1 MTKPFIFCLGVLVL
15 ILSCDGIGISQSR
28 RKRSRAAS
36 LPPAAIKVPA
46 DLSKQL
52 LQDDESVR
60 TCLRESHRGNEST
73 LFRHFK
79 VKRVD
84 LNNDKLPEYIV
95 EANDD
100 VNGQGGCFG
109 DWRGHADIWIY
120 RKTTSGYEPL
130 MSGLFSVGVKL
141 LKTSTNG
148 YRDLKDTGH
157 NGVML
162 VETIYEF
169 DESRYKAVQCLTYEF
184 VETGK
189 GVSTKLIRR
198 DDCSSYPGIKDN

>member
-1 MTKPFIFCLGVLVL
+1 MAKQCIFCLGVLVL
-15 ILSCDGIGISQSR
+15 ILLCDGVGISQSR
-28 RKRSRAAS
+28 RKRSGVPS
-36 LPPAAIKVPA
+36 LPPTAIKVPA
-46 DLSKQL
+46 DLAEQL
-52 LQDDESVR
+52 LRDEESVR
-60 TCLRESHRGNEST
+60 TCLRESHGGNEST

-109 DWRGHADIWIY
+109 DGRGHAEIWIY

-130 MSGLFSVGVKL
+130 MSGLLSVGVKL

-157 NGVML
+157 NGIIL

-169 DESRYKAVQCLTYEF
+169 DGSR
-184 VETGK
+184 
-189 GVSTKLIRR
+189 
-198 DDCSSYPGIKDN
+198 